1 MITRGRVRLRS
12 VRRDDLP
19 ALWALFGDDLEVQ
32 SLVSDRPPTPRS
44 FERLAGQY
52 EDELRHEPRP
62 AFVVEAD
69 GAVVGRCELHSVDQY
84 SRRCEVGIA
93 LGREHRGKGYGQEAV
108 RALVDYAFRHL
119 NMNRVWLQVLAHDAR
134 AVAAYRRAGFVE
146 EGRLRGHAWHDGRY
160 RDVLVMAVLREEP
173 PAG

>member
-12 VRRDDLP
+12 VRREDLP
-19 ALWALFGDDLEVQ
+19 ALWALFGDDLELQ

-62 AFVVEAD
+62 AFVVEV
-69 GAVVGRCELHSVDQY
+69 GGTVVGRCELHSLDHY

-93 LGREHRGKGYGQEAV
+93 LGREHRGQGYGNEAV
-108 RALVDYAFRHL
+108 QALVEYAFRHL

-146 EGRLRGHAWHDGRY
+146 EGRLRRHAWHDGRY
-160 RDVLVMAVLREEP
+160 RDVLVMAVTRDEP